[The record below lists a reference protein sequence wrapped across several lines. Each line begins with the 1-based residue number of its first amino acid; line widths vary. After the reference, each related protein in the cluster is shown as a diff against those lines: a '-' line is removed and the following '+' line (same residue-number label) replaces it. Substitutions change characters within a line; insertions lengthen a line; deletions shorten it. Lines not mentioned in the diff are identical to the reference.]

1 MAENQEAPVAA
12 DTKYRIGDV
21 CRLADVQPYV
31 LRYWE
36 SEFPALAPDRSV
48 PGPRLYSAREL
59 KIVERVKKL
68 LYDEGYT
75 IAGAKKKLDVE
86 LKSGAE
92 PSEAPPSEPAPPPLP
107 KPRRRE
113 KVAAPAAADA
123 EQPPMFVEEAA
134 VPAEPPTAMM
144 QVEPLDSGQ
153 AKAVKATPDP
163 RLEQVVAELKEIKA
177 LLSREP

>member
-1 MAENQEAPVAA
+1 MAENQEVPVAA
-12 DTKYRIGDV
+12 DAKYRIGDV

-86 LKSGAE
+86 LKGGAE
-92 PSEAPPSEPAPPPLP
+92 PSEAPPPEPPSPVVP

-113 KVAAPAAADA
+113 KVSAPVPADT
-123 EQPPMFVEEAA
+123 EQPPMFAEEAA
-134 VPAEPPTAMM
+134 VPAELPTAMM
-144 QVEPLDSGQ
+144 QVEPLDSGR

-163 RLEQVVAELKEIKA
+163 RLEKVVAELKEIKA